1 MFGSRLVVVVLL
13 TAAIAV
19 VVTAAAPHRI
29 NEFVV
34 RLISIIVV
42 VVVIFGGPS
51 VSHTVFLFIFHPT
64 SFVCAGSLRLCI
76 YLTPWCKN
84 NKILDG
90 HTRPEDY
97 FSPLPHEY
105 IAEEDLR
112 KCFYISCI
120 C

>member
-1 MFGSRLVVVVLL
+1 MAGWFRFFAGAQNEGEMKNVRLTPRCRSTTL

-64 SFVCAGSLRLCI
+64 SFVCAGSLR
-76 YLTPWCKN
+76 
-84 NKILDG
+84 
-90 HTRPEDY
+90 
-97 FSPLPHEY
+97 FVY
-105 IAEEDLR
+105 I
-112 KCFYISCI
+112 
-120 C
+120 